1 MNTDYSISD
10 LSKEFDVTPR
20 TLRYYEEKGILAPL
34 RKGQSRIY
42 STADRAHL
50 ILILRGKQLGLSLE
64 ESADLIS
71 MYDPSTNNKRQL
83 EVLIDKIRAQRLHL
97 QQQKEELERMIVDLE
112 AWEQRSILAT
122 QAPRHTSKSKNKAS
136 NPPNLS
142 NRREL
147 T

>member
-10 LSKEFDVTPR
+10 LSREFEVTPR

-34 RKGQSRIY
+34 RKGQTRVY

-50 ILILRGKQLGLSLE
+50 ILILRGKQLGLSLQ

-71 MYDPSTNNKRQL
+71 MYDPATNNKRQL
-83 EVLIDKIRAQRLHL
+83 ELLIGKIRAQRLHL
-97 QQQKEELERMIVDLE
+97 QNQKEELERMIVDLE
-112 AWEQRSILAT
+112 AWEHRSIVAT
-122 QAPRHTSKSKNKAS
+122 QGPSTRHSKKSKSKA
-136 NPPNLS
+136 PNQ
-142 NRREL
+142 REL

>member
-10 LSKEFDVTPR
+10 LSKEFEVTPR

-34 RKGQSRIY
+34 RKGKTRVY

-71 MYDPSTNNKRQL
+71 MYDPATNNKRQL
-83 EVLIDKIRAQRLHL
+83 ELLIGKIRAQRLHL
-97 QQQKEELERMIVDLE
+97 QNQKEELERMIVDLE
-112 AWEQRSILAT
+112 AWEHRSIVAT
-122 QAPRHTSKSKNKAS
+122 QGPSTPHPKKSKSKA
-136 NPPNLS
+136 PNQ
-142 NRREL
+142 REL